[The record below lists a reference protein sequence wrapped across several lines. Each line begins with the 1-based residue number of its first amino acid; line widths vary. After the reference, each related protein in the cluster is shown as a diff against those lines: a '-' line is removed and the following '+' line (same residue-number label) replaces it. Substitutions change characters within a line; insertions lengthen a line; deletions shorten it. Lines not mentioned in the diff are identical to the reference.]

1 MVPSHWFG
9 QVRKSTS
16 LFHDD
21 KFALH
26 CVVIVCLVQCYSS
39 KLLKYLFQMAVFSL
53 KLLFSIQ
60 NNFCHSIKW
69 CLISTWPKIKIGKLI
84 PL

>member
-16 LFHDD
+16 LLNDD

-26 CVVIVCLVQCYSS
+26 CVVIVCLVQRYSS
-39 KLLKYLFQMAVFSL
+39 KGLKNLFQMAVFSL
-53 KLLFSIQ
+53 KLLFSIH
-60 NNFCHSIKW
+60 NNFCHSIK
-69 CLISTWPKIKIGKLI
+69 CVQFLLGQK
-84 PL
+84 